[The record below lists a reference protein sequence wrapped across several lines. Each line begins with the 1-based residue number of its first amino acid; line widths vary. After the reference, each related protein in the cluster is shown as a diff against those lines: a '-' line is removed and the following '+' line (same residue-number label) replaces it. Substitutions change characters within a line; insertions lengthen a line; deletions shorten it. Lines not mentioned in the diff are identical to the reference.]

1 MMSDRGKPR
10 AGDAQRVSRR
20 GFLTTAATSAAAA
33 AVVGAAAPA
42 AAAPMRADELDTL
55 RIVLS
60 VNGRRYRLV
69 VEPRETLIA
78 VLRERLGLIGA
89 KPGCER
95 GECGACTVLLDGT
108 TRYSCMTL
116 AVEAQGH
123 AITTVEGL
131 ANGEELSAVQK
142 AFVHEDGFQCG
153 FCTPGQVMAA
163 EGLLR
168 RNGSP
173 TMDEVRLG
181 MSGNLCRCGAY
192 GHIFKAVQKAAATRT
207 NGGGQ

>member
-1 MMSDRGKPR
+1 MSDRGKPEP
-10 AGDAQRVSRR
+10 GDVQRVSRR
-20 GFLTTAATSAAAA
+20 GFLTTVSSSAAAV
-33 AVVGAAAPA
+33 AVAGAAIPA
-42 AAAPMRADELDTL
+42 AAEPARRDDSEPT
-55 RIVLS
+55 RIVLT
-60 VNGRRYRLV
+60 VNGRTYRLG
-69 VEPRETLIA
+69 VEPRETLIS

-95 GECGACTVLLDGT
+95 GECGACTVLLDGS

-123 AITTVEGL
+123 AITTIEGL
-131 ANGEELSAVQK
+131 ANGEELSPLQQ
-142 AFVHEDGFQCG
+142 AFVHEDGYQCG

-168 RNGSP
+168 RNASP
-173 TMDEVRLG
+173 TPDEIRLG

-192 GHIFKAVQKAAATRT
+192 GHIFAAVRRAADARKS
-207 NGGGQ
+207 GGAQ

>member
-1 MMSDRGKPR
+1 MSDRGKKGP
-10 AGDAQRVSRR
+10 AEPKSVSRR
-20 GFLTTAATSAAAA
+20 GFLTTVSTSAAAA
-33 AVVGAAAPA
+33 AVVGATLPA
-42 AAAPMRADELDTL
+42 AAAAAPRDESLPTQ
-55 RIVLS
+55 IVLH
-60 VNGRRYRLV
+60 VNGRKYRLG
-69 VEPRETLIA
+69 VEPRDTLIS

-116 AVEAQGH
+116 AVEAQDKV
-123 AITTVEGL
+123 ITTVEGL
-131 ANGEELSAVQK
+131 AQGEELSDLQK
-142 AFVHEDGFQCG
+142 AFVHEDGYQCG

-168 RNGSP
+168 TNAHPSL
-173 TMDEVRLG
+173 DEIRLG

-192 GHIFKAVQKAAATRT
+192 GHIFKAVQKAASTRT
-207 NGGGQ
+207 SGGAQ

>member
-1 MMSDRGKPR
+1 MSDRSHRGP
-10 AGDAQRVSRR
+10 GDDQRVSRR

-33 AVVGAAAPA
+33 AVVGAAVPA
-42 AAAPMRADELDTL
+42 AAEPMRKADSETTH
-55 RIVLS
+55 IVLN
-60 VNGRRYRLV
+60 VNGRNYRLA

-78 VLRERLGLIGA
+78 VLRERMGLIGA

-95 GECGACTVLLDGT
+95 GECGACTVLIDGT

-116 AVEAQGH
+116 AVEAQGR
-123 AITTVEGL
+123 AITTIEGL
-131 ANGEELSAVQK
+131 AQGEELSTLQQ
-142 AFVHEDGFQCG
+142 AFIHEDGFQCG

-168 RNGSP
+168 KNASP
-173 TMDEVRLG
+173 SMDDIRLG

-192 GHIFKAVQKAAATRT
+192 GHIFKAVQKAAATRKS
-207 NGGGQ
+207 GGGL

>member
-1 MMSDRGKPR
+1 MSDRGKKGPR
-10 AGDAQRVSRR
+10 EEQPVSRR
-20 GFLTTAATSAAAA
+20 GFLTTLSTSAAAV
-33 AVVGAAAPA
+33 AVAGAAAPA
-42 AAAPMRADELDTL
+42 AAAPPRKDESEPT

-60 VNGRRYRLV
+60 VNGRRYRLG
-69 VEPRETLIA
+69 VEPRETLIS

-116 AVEAQGH
+116 AVEAQDKV
-123 AITTVEGL
+123 ITTIEGL
-131 ANGEELSAVQK
+131 AQGEELSDLQK

-153 FCTPGQVMAA
+153 FCTPGQVLAA

-168 RNGSP
+168 KNPKPSL
-173 TMDEVRLG
+173 DEIRLG

-192 GHIFKAVQKAAATRT
+192 GHIFKAVQKAASTRT
-207 NGGGQ
+207 SGGAQ

>member
-1 MMSDRGKPR
+1 MTDRGTKGP
-10 AGDAQRVSRR
+10 DDPKRVSRR
-20 GFLTTAATSAAAA
+20 GFLTTVSSTAAAA
-33 AVVGAAAPA
+33 AVAGAAIPVAAEPAP
-42 AAAPMRADELDTL
+42 RDESEPT
-55 RIVLS
+55 RIVLN
-60 VNGRRYRLV
+60 VNGRKYRLG
-69 VEPRETLIA
+69 VEPRETLIS

-116 AVEAQGH
+116 AVEAQDKV
-123 AITTVEGL
+123 ITTVEGL
-131 ANGEELSAVQK
+131 AQGEELSDVQK
-142 AFVHEDGFQCG
+142 AFVHEDGYQCG

-168 RNGSP
+168 RNPNPSI
-173 TMDEVRLG
+173 DEIRLG

-192 GHIFKAVQKAAATRT
+192 GHIFKAVQRAASTRKS
-207 NGGGQ
+207 GGAQ